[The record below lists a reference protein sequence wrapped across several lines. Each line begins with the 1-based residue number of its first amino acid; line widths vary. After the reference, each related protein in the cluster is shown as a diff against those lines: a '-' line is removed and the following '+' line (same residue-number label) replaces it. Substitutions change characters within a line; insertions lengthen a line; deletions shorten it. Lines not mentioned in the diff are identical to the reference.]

1 MHIFAIPHSPITR
14 LCPRRSGYNFS
25 QHAARIMDDV
35 KDIFE
40 IREYLSEDGCLRNR
54 EILNVSKSLREKIA
68 GVDST
73 VNNETLEGRLNALDL
88 GAIDDVTAIDV

>member
-1 MHIFAIPHSPITR
+1 
-14 LCPRRSGYNFS
+14 
-25 QHAARIMDDV
+25 
-35 KDIFE
+35 
-40 IREYLSEDGCLRNR
+40 LSEDGCLRNR